1 MIIDDRHYDVII
13 IGSGAGGGTMA
24 AALAKAGHSV
34 LLLERGGSMPLADQN
49 VAGVDLF
56 RKDRYH
62 PSERWFG
69 TDGDPFAP
77 QTIYAFGG
85 NTKIWGGVL
94 ERMREREFDGLPLQ
108 ERQAPAWGL
117 SYAEMEP
124 WYTQAEALY
133 RVHGL
138 RGSDP
143 TEPPSASA
151 YCHEA
156 RPLQPFLTAL
166 ADDLQRH
173 GVHPYRLPL
182 SWSESSSDPSGDAE
196 LFGVEPARQRAE
208 VVVRGGAAVQRLHV
222 NPSGSEVRGVEALI
236 DGQSWLFSGHQVVLA
251 AGAINTPAI
260 LLRSGSDQHPR
271 GLANGSDQV
280 GRNLMKLQLTS
291 ILQLASEPNDGRYGR
306 GFGVNDYL
314 WGDQNVS
321 FPLGSIQ
328 NGGGVLQ
335 DALFAESPPVLSL
348 VTKLLPDFGLEQ
360 LASRSITWWAMSPV
374 LPDPHNRV
382 SLRNDHIQVNYRV
395 NNFEAHDRLVY
406 RWIDT
411 LKAVEADP
419 LTRVVRSAPTH
430 PRGGAPLSAIGY
442 ACGTCRMG
450 DNPLTSVVDRQG
462 RSHELA
468 NLFIAD
474 ASVFPACPV
483 MGFGLTVI
491 ANALR
496 IADEVRTVLQAG
508 SHPRQGWRPW

>member
-13 IGSGAGGGTMA
+13 IGSGAAGGTIA
-24 AALAKAGHSV
+24 AALSEAGHAV

-49 VAGVDLF
+49 LAGVELF

-62 PSERWFG
+62 PNERWFG

-85 NTKIWGGVL
+85 NTKVWGGVL
-94 ERMREREFDGLPLQ
+94 ERMREREFAGLPLQ

-117 SYAEMEP
+117 SYADMEP
-124 WYTQAEALY
+124 WYAQAERLY
-133 RVHGL
+133 RVHGQ

-143 TEPPSASA
+143 TEPPGTGPFDFAPKPV
-151 YCHEA
+151 E
-156 RPLQPFLTAL
+156 PFLSAL

-196 LFGVEPARQRAE
+196 LFGVEPARRSAD
-208 VVVRGGAAVQRLHV
+208 VVVRSGAAVQRLHV

-260 LLRSGSDQHPR
+260 LLRSATDRHPR

-291 ILQLASEPNDGRYGR
+291 ILQLASVANDGRYAR
-306 GFGVNDYL
+306 SFGVNDYL

-348 VTKLLPDFGLEQ
+348 VTKLLPDFGLLQ
-360 LASRSITWWAMSPV
+360 LASRSVTWWAMSPV

-382 SLRNDHIQVNYRV
+382 SLRNDQIQVNYRV
-395 NNFEAHDRLVY
+395 NNAEAHDRLVY

-419 LTRVVRSAPTH
+419 LTQVVRGAPTH
-430 PRGGAPLSAIGY
+430 PRGEAPLSAIGY

-450 DNPLTSVVDRQG
+450 DNPATSVVDLQG
-462 RSHELA
+462 RCHELT
-468 NLFIAD
+468 NLTIAD
-474 ASVFPACPV
+474 SSVFPACPA

-496 IADEVRTVLQAG
+496 IAAGVRAALQ
-508 SHPRQGWRPW
+508 